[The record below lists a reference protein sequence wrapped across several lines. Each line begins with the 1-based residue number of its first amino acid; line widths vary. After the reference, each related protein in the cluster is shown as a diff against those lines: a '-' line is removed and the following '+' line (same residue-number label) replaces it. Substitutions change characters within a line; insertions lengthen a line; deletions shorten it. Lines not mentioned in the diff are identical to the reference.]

1 MRIKMVKSVHRFIG
15 LRKDIC
21 VFENVVS
28 QVRMSAVEAV
38 TRTNTSLLPHIKT

>member
-1 MRIKMVKSVHRFIG
+1 MEKSVNRFIG
-15 LRKDIC
+15 LRRDIC
-21 VFENVVS
+21 GVENVVP